1 MSKEYSMKRVIESIL
16 NCTKC
21 KLCKYRRKPV
31 PGEGPLNTE
40 IMLIGEAPGAS
51 EDEEGR
57 PFVGAAG
64 KLLTELLKRNSI
76 SRSSVYITNIVKCR
90 PPGNRD
96 PEEDE
101 VNACLPYLIEQINI
115 IKPKIIVTLGRYAGK
130 VVYRLMGKSFRSMS
144 KEHGRVVKGVIRQ
157 LGLDVIVIPTYHPAA
172 ALYKPDIRRILEED
186 FKKIRSLITSSK
198 TTFRSGSVTLDT
210 FLKKGID
217 EM

>member
-1 MSKEYSMKRVIESIL
+1 MSKEYSMKRVVESIL

-21 KLCKYRRKPV
+21 QLCKYRRKPV
-31 PGEGPLNTE
+31 PGEGPLDTE

-64 KLLTELLKRNSI
+64 KLLTELLEKNNI

-96 PEEDE
+96 PEESE
-101 VNACLPYLIEQINI
+101 INACLPYLIEQISI
-115 IKPKIIVTLGRYAGK
+115 IKPKIIVTLGRHAGRVIYK
-130 VVYRLMGKSFRSMS
+130 LMGKSFQSMS
-144 KEHGRVVKGVIRQ
+144 REHGRVVKGVIRQ
-157 LGLDVIVIPTYHPAA
+157 LGLDVTVIPTYHPAA
-172 ALYKPDIRRILEED
+172 ALYKPDVRRILEED

-198 TTFRSGSVTLDT
+198 TISKSGSITLDV
-210 FLKKGID
+210 FLKKG
-217 EM
+217 